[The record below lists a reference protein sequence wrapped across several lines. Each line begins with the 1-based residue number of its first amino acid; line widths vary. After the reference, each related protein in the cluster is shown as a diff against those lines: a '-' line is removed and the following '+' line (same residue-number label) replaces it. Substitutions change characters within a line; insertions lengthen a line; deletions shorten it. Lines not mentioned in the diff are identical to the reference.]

1 MNRDAFNN
9 ANPRRV
15 ANTAMAVID
24 ATQRGFAPHEQ
35 AHGIACAFL
44 LLAEH
49 LRIPA
54 QDLFTAS
61 KNLMNDTTGKRP
73 EFRAI
78 TDYLRNE
85 VKL

>member
-9 ANPRRV
+9 ANPHRV
-15 ANTAMAVID
+15 SLAAMSVID
-24 ATQRGFAPHEQ
+24 AAQRGFVAHEQ

-54 QDLFTAS
+54 QDLFTAT